1 MSYKLSNKAEQD
13 LRLIYRY
20 TQLNFGT
27 VQANTYLTGLD
38 ETLELIANSP
48 AIAQKVDDIRSG
60 YQRYLYQEHA
70 IYFIKK
76 SNHIYIVRVL
86 HQQMKVQLHLG

>member
-27 VQANTYLTGLD
+27 LKAVSYLTGI
-38 ETLELIANSP
+38 EEILELIADSP

-60 YQRYLYQEHA
+60 YQRYLFQEHA
-70 IYFIKK
+70 IYFTKK
-76 SNHIYIVRVL
+76 SHHIYIVRVL
-86 HQQMKVQLHLG
+86 HQQMKAQLHLG

>member
-1 MSYKLSNKAEQD
+1 MRYKLSNKTERD

-20 TQLNFGT
+20 VQLKFGT
-27 VQANTYLTGLD
+27 IQADTYLTGLD
-38 ETLELIANSP
+38 ETFELIADSP
-48 AIAQKVDDIRSG
+48 AIAQKVDDTRTG
-60 YQRYLYQEHA
+60 YQRYLYQEHS

-76 SNHIYIVRVL
+76 NKYIYIIRVL

>member
-1 MSYKLSNKAEQD
+1 MRYKLSNKTEQD

-20 TQLNFGT
+20 AQLKF
-27 VQANTYLTGLD
+27 
-38 ETLELIANSP
+38 ETFELIADSP
-48 AIAQKVDDIRSG
+48 AIAQKVDDIRTG
-60 YQRYLYQEHA
+60 YQRYLYQEHS

-76 SNHIYIVRVL
+76 KKHIYIIRVL

>member
-1 MSYKLSNKAEQD
+1 MRYKLSNKAEQD
-13 LRLIYRY
+13 LRQIYRY
-20 TQLNFGT
+20 TQLKFGPL
-27 VQANTYLTGLD
+27 QADTYLTGLD

-48 AIAQKVDDIRSG
+48 AIAQKVDDIRIG

-76 SNHIYIVRVL
+76 NKHIRVVRVL
-86 HQQMKVQLHLG
+86 HQQMKAQLHLG

>member
-27 VQANTYLTGLD
+27 IQADTYLTGLD

-48 AIAQKVDDIRSG
+48 AIAQKVDDIRNG
-60 YQRYLYQEHA
+60 YQRYLFQEHA
-70 IYFIKK
+70 IYFFKK
-76 SNHIYIVRVL
+76 STHIFIVRVL
-86 HQQMKVQLHLG
+86 HQQMKVQLHLR

>member
-1 MSYKLSNKAEQD
+1 MRYKLSNKTEQD

-20 TQLNFGT
+20 TQLKFGSL
-27 VQANTYLTGLD
+27 QADTYLTCLD

-48 AIAQKVDDIRSG
+48 AITQKVDDIRTG

-70 IYFIKK
+70 IFFIKK
-76 SNHIYIVRVL
+76 NKHMYVVRVL

>member
-20 TQLNFGT
+20 TQLKFST
-27 VQANTYLTGLD
+27 LQADTYLTGLD
-38 ETLELIANSP
+38 ETLALIADSP
-48 AIAQKVDDIRSG
+48 AIAQKVNDIRSG

-70 IYFIKK
+70 IYFVKK
-76 SNHIYIVRVL
+76 SKHIYIVRVL
-86 HQQMKVQLHLG
+86 HQHMKVQLHLG

>member
-1 MSYKLSNKAEQD
+1 MRYKLSNKAEQD

-20 TQLNFGT
+20 TQLKFSSL
-27 VQANTYLTGLD
+27 QADTYLTGLD
-38 ETLELIANSP
+38 ETLELIATSP
-48 AIAQKVDDIRSG
+48 AIAQKVDDIRTG

-70 IYFIKK
+70 IYFIKNSK
-76 SNHIYIVRVL
+76 HIYVVRVL

>member
-1 MSYKLSNKAEQD
+1 MSYRLSNKAEQD

-27 VQANTYLTGLD
+27 IQAATYLTGLD
-38 ETLELIANSP
+38 ETLELIADSP

-60 YQRYLYQEHA
+60 YQRYLFQEHV
-70 IYFIKK
+70 IYFVKE
-76 SNHIYIVRVL
+76 SNHIYVVRIL